1 MIQDP
6 GGSQDSFRRAL
17 GLTLICKQ
25 HYGDVCLFHYDD
37 IFTEVQ
43 NAAVDRT
50 AGALAWIMAGAPNCA
65 SNHCTHHQALLV
77 EKQASFS

>member
-6 GGSQDSFRRAL
+6 GGSQDSFRRVL

-50 AGALAWIMAGAPNCA
+50 AGALA
-65 SNHCTHHQALLV
+65 
-77 EKQASFS
+77 